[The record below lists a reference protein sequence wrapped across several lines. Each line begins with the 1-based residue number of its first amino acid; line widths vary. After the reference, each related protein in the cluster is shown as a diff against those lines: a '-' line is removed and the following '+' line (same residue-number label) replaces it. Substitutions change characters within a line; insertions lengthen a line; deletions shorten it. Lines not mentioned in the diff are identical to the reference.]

1 MTTIHSRERV
11 VVSRADTSAPTR
23 IKSKH
28 RGFTYSYTHM
38 KLVALYSTS
47 STYAHTIAHMISLYA
62 ELAGVDGTTV
72 TSTSIPLHMGVYV
85 VQCARAPQPRAAA
98 RSPGAC
104 LRRARRRRRRRR
116 RRRQR
121 DDHARW

>member
-1 MTTIHSRERV
+1 MTTIHSRERI
-11 VVSRADTSAPTR
+11 VVSRADTSAPTH

-47 STYAHTIAHMISLYA
+47 STYAHMIPHMISLYA

-72 TSTSIPLHMGVYV
+72 TSCVGGISILGACILHMQAGPAY
-85 VQCARAPQPRAAA
+85 
-98 RSPGAC
+98 AC
-104 LRRARRRRRRRR
+104 IPYLT
-116 RRRQR
+116 
-121 DDHARW
+121 HNKLM

>member
-1 MTTIHSRERV
+1 MTTIHSRERI
-11 VVSRADTSAPTR
+11 VVSRADTSAPTH

-47 STYAHTIAHMISLYA
+47 STYAHMIPHMISLYA

-72 TSTSIPLHMGVYV
+72 TSTSIPLHTGVYV
-85 VQCARAPQPRAAA
+85 VQCARAPQPRGRAGGAGRGGTEA
-98 RSPGAC
+98 RNSG
-104 LRRARRRRRRRR
+104 R
-116 RRRQR
+116 
-121 DDHARW
+121 